1 MKKLSFQNQSKIKN
15 LCPLLFWYRDD
26 FYSFFA
32 NILEC
37 SKSDLE
43 YKYPRNLNKYFIT
56 EQILH
61 ILTEEQL
68 KIFLSELYNLKEPLG
83 GDNNPN
89 YREGLQKLKDFKNEI
104 GKDVLE
110 QELKEKELQNNLE
123 KLRKDDELERFKNQQ
138 KENIYI
144 KFLEYSKKEDN
155 LQERGF
161 WLEKIFFELME
172 IENIEHTKSYRTNY
186 EQIDGSVKLDT
197 FTYLFEAKWQT
208 SIVVQKDI
216 AIFDGKIQGKAQST
230 RGIFLSISGFADSAV
245 GWAQNRESPRLI
257 FIDGQE
263 FVEVLQGYN
272 TIHDLLLK
280 KEYNLTHYGIVYRKK
295 L

>member
-68 KIFLSELYNLKEPLG
+68 KRFLSELYNLKEPLG

-89 YREGLQKLKDFKNEI
+89 YREGLQKLKDFKKEMGNDI
-104 GKDVLE
+104 LE
-110 QELKEKELQNNLE
+110 QELKDKEFNDYLGQCKKN
-123 KLRKDDELERFKNQQ
+123 DELVNFKKQQ
-138 KENIYI
+138 KEKIWME
-144 KFLEYSKKEDN
+144 FLEYTKITENK
-155 LQERGF
+155 QKRGF
-161 WLEKIFFELME
+161 WLEKIFFDLME
-172 IENIEHTKSYRTNY
+172 IENIEHKRPYRTHY
-186 EQIDGSVKLDT
+186 EQIDGSLKFDS
-197 FTYLFEAKWQT
+197 FTYLFEAKWEENA
-208 SIVVQKDI
+208 IAQKDI
-216 AIFDGKIQGKAQST
+216 SIFDGKIQGKAQST
-230 RGIFLSISGFADSAV
+230 RGIFLSISGFEDSAV
-245 GWAQNRESPRLI
+245 CWAQNKDSPRLI
-257 FIDGQE
+257 FIDGSE
-263 FVEVLQGYN
+263 FSAILQGYK
-272 TIHDLLLK
+272 TMYELLYE
-280 KEYNLTHYGIVYRKK
+280 KEYNLTHYGYVYKK
-295 L
+295 IK